1 VKVYCCFGRAVAL
14 ALLSV
19 SVASCGN
26 NPLSRDPQTIDA
38 SALGAKADPQ
48 VRAFYA
54 ARNGQAAWNGKSRK
68 ALVAILDDA
77 PVHGLKRDLFLKGDL
92 PKDATERDVAL
103 TGAALRYASA
113 LAEGYADPK
122 KLGRIY
128 TVPRNKVD
136 VAAGLSKALAD
147 GQLAQWYQSLVPQ
160 TKEYQAL
167 SDEFVRYLKLA
178 NQMGDTPPIADGK
191 PIKPGR
197 SDARIPAIAA
207 ALSINGYLPPQ
218 QTAVRQS
225 APALVAAIKRVQ
237 ADYGIKPD
245 GVIGAGTIDALEKG
259 PGDRARQIAVNLER
273 LRWLDR
279 NPPDTRI
286 DVNTGGAFLEYWR
299 GGSLRDR
306 RRVVVGQP
314 DWETPQLGSPLF
326 QLVAHPYWRVPD
338 SILNDELKDK
348 TQAYLAE
355 QNMEYR
361 NDRLIQL
368 PGPKNS
374 LGEVKFDLRNDQAI
388 YLHDTPAKALFATDE
403 RHRSHGCVRVYDAL
417 GFAMLVAQDQGVAAP
432 FQEAMTKVDEQG
444 RPQEGYVQLHHE
456 IPVRLMYRTAFLDN
470 GKVKLVND
478 IYGWDDDV
486 AYALGYVRRPPRA
499 KQAHEGGD
507 VGP

>member
-1 VKVYCCFGRAVAL
+1 VKVNCCFGRAVAL

-26 NPLSRDPQTIDA
+26 NPLSHDPKTIDA
-38 SALGAKADPQ
+38 SALGGKDDPQ

-54 ARNGQAAWNGKSRK
+54 ARNGQAAWDGKSRK
-68 ALVAILDDA
+68 ALIAILDDA

-136 VAAGLSKALAD
+136 VAAGLSKALAN

-160 TKEYQAL
+160 TEEYRAL

-178 NQMGDTPPIADGK
+178 NRIGDTPPIGDGK
-191 PIKPGR
+191 AIKPGR
-197 SDARIPAIAA
+197 SDGRISAIAS
-207 ALSINGYLPPQ
+207 ALTINGYLPQ
-218 QTAVRQS
+218 QPPAGRQYS
-225 APALVAAIKRVQ
+225 PAMVAAIKRVQ

-245 GVIGAGTIDALEKG
+245 GVIGPSTIDALEKG
-259 PGDRARQIAVNLER
+259 PGDRARQLAVNLER

-279 NPPDTRI
+279 NPPETRI

-299 GGSLRDR
+299 DGSLRDR

-348 TQAYLAE
+348 SQAYFAE

-361 NDRLIQL
+361 DGRLVQL

-417 GFAMLVAQDQGVAAP
+417 GFAMLIAQDEGVAAP
-432 FQEAMTKVDEQG
+432 FQEAMTKVDDQG
-444 RPQEGYVQLHHE
+444 HPQEGYVKLQRE